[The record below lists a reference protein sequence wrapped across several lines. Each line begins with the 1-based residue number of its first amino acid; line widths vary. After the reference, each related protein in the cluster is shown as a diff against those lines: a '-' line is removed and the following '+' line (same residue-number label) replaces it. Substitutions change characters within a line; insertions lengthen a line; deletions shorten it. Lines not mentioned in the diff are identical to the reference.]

1 MVVQVSM
8 TCAAG
13 NGCGEGFFAV
23 GVVEVKLFVVRCG
36 CCNELCIFLGC
47 YYDVASGLLFG
58 FFYFIF
64 CMFEVLNLWC
74 LLPYTCMYRIVGFQ
88 LQIL

>member
-1 MVVQVSM
+1 MFFVFRCMVVQVSM

-58 FFYFIF
+58 FFYFF
-64 CMFEVLNLWC
+64 FVC
-74 LLPYTCMYRIVGFQ
+74 LRF
-88 LQIL
+88 